1 MLITFTAQRFCMA
14 IETELSKVDALRAY
28 ARMMHHL
35 SADYLAP
42 LLSDD
47 FHYASQWVF
56 EEITSN
62 HQYLDYIRPKLEA
75 IKTSGN
81 RVWAELGELQS
92 YPGGAC
98 LVMAQGDK
106 NNISATVLVEVVGS
120 KIKRLDMCFVP
131 SPQSARR
138 TGEYPE

>member
-1 MLITFTAQRFCMA
+1 MPS
-14 IETELSKVDALRAY
+14 ETELSKVDALRAY

-42 LLSDD
+42 LLADD

-56 EEITSN
+56 EEITSKQ
-62 HQYLDYIRPKLEA
+62 QYLDYIRPKLEA
-75 IKTSGN
+75 IKASGS
-81 RVWAELGELQS
+81 RVWAELGELLT
-92 YPGGAC
+92 YPGGPC
-98 LVMAQGDK
+98 LFMAQGDK
-106 NNISATVLVEVVGS
+106 NNISATVLVEVIGS

-131 SPQSARR
+131 SPQNARR

>member
-1 MLITFTAQRFCMA
+1 MPT
-14 IETELSKVDALRAY
+14 ETELSKVEALRAY

-42 LLSDD
+42 LLADD

-56 EEITSN
+56 EEIQSKQ
-62 HQYLDYIRPKLEA
+62 QYLDYIGPKLEA
-75 IKTSGN
+75 IRASGN
-81 RVWAELGELQS
+81 RVWAELGELQT
-92 YPGGAC
+92 YPGGPC

-106 NNISATVLVEVVGS
+106 NNISATVLVEVAGS

-131 SPQSARR
+131 SPHSVRR
-138 TGEYPE
+138 SGEYPE

>member
-1 MLITFTAQRFCMA
+1 MRS
-14 IETELSKVDALRAY
+14 ETELTKVDALRAY

-42 LLSDD
+42 LLAND

-56 EEITSN
+56 EEITN
-62 HQYLDYIRPKLEA
+62 KQQYLDYIRPKLEV
-75 IKTSGN
+75 IKASGN
-81 RVWAELGELQS
+81 RVWAELAELQT
-92 YPGGAC
+92 YPGGPC

-106 NNISATVLVEVVGS
+106 SNISATVIVEVSGS

-131 SPQSARR
+131 SPQNARR

>member
-1 MLITFTAQRFCMA
+1 MQTEA
-14 IETELSKVDALRAY
+14 ELSKIDALRAY

-42 LLSDD
+42 LLADD

-56 EEITSN
+56 EEIQSK
-62 HQYLDYIRPKLEA
+62 QQFLDYIGPKLEA
-75 IKTSGN
+75 IKASGN
-81 RVWAELGELQS
+81 RVWAELAELQT
-92 YPGGAC
+92 YPGGPC

-106 NNISATVLVEVVGS
+106 SNISATVLVEVAGN

-131 SPQSARR
+131 EPQSARGS
-138 TGEYPE
+138 GEYPE

>member
-1 MLITFTAQRFCMA
+1 MGSEA
-14 IETELSKVDALRAY
+14 ELRKVDALRAY

-42 LLSDD
+42 LLADD

-56 EEITSN
+56 EAIASKQ
-62 HQYLDYIRPKLEA
+62 QYLDYIQPKLDA

-81 RVWAELGELQS
+81 RVWAELGELQA
-92 YPGGAC
+92 YPGGPC

-106 NNISATVLVEVVGS
+106 NNISATVLVEVLGS

-131 SPQSARR
+131 SPHSARR

>member
-1 MLITFTAQRFCMA
+1 MA
-14 IETELSKVDALRAY
+14 SETELSKMDALRAY
-28 ARMMHHL
+28 AKMMHHL

-42 LLSDD
+42 LLAND

-56 EEITSN
+56 EEITSKQ
-62 HQYLDYIRPKLEA
+62 QYLDYIRPKLEA
-75 IKTSGN
+75 IKASGN
-81 RVWAELGELQS
+81 RVWAELAELQT
-92 YPGGAC
+92 YPGGPC

-106 NNISATVLVEVVGS
+106 SNTSATVLVEVSGS

>member
-1 MLITFTAQRFCMA
+1 MA
-14 IETELSKVDALRAY
+14 SETGLTKIDALRAY

-35 SADYLAP
+35 SADHLAP
-42 LLSDD
+42 LLTDD

-56 EEITSN
+56 EEITSKQ
-62 HQYLDYIRPKLEA
+62 QYLDYIRPKLEA
-75 IKTSGN
+75 IRESGD

-92 YPGGAC
+92 YPGGPC

-106 NNISATVLVEVVGS
+106 NKISATVLVEVVGS

-131 SPQSARR
+131 SPHSARR
-138 TGEYPE
+138 SGEYPE

>member
-1 MLITFTAQRFCMA
+1 MA
-14 IETELSKVDALRAY
+14 NESGLTKVDALRAY

-35 SADYLAP
+35 SADYLDP
-42 LLSDD
+42 LLADD

-56 EEITSN
+56 EEIVSK
-62 HQYLDYIRPKLEA
+62 HQYLEYIRPKLEA

-92 YPGGAC
+92 YPGGPC
-98 LVMAQGDK
+98 LIMAQGDK
-106 NNISATVLVEVVGS
+106 NNISATVLVEIVGS
-120 KIKRLDMCFVP
+120 KIGRLDMCFVP